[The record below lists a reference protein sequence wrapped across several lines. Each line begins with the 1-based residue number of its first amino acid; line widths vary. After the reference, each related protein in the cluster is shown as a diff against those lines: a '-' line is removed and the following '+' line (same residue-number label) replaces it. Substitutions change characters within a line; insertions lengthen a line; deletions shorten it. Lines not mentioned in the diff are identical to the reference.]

1 MALRG
6 AILNRKT
13 MTLKLGG
20 KLEIGDP
27 ILVSYGHGMT
37 FGLFAGY
44 GRGTLQYYLPGG
56 IIYHAESAIKKG
68 TKPKFYKAYIHGDNT
83 EYRVVKVNPEVLHN
97 QEDFEQYEKAI
108 EILKQENIMR

>member
-1 MALRG
+1 
-6 AILNRKT
+6 

-27 ILVSYGHGMT
+27 ILVSYAYGMD

-44 GRGTLQYYLPGG
+44 GRGTIQYYTPSG
-56 IIYHAESAIKKG
+56 IIYQDEYARRKG

-83 EYRVVKVNPEVLHN
+83 QYRVAKVTPDVLFN
-97 QEDFEQYEKAI
+97 EQDAINYEQAI
-108 EILKQENIMR
+108 NILKLENIVK